1 MEQVMHRYTWIRVAT
16 PVLFAGLV
24 ALYCEHIRVSPPLTE
39 TVRVLFGVV
48 TCTAIAA
55 VLITG
60 SLDLADQSTLE
71 LHRFTRLVSRWVYI
85 LVYVMATVRVG
96 FYLLDSSQAREMHR
110 LHQVVRTPDDFQTYL
125 WSCLIPLWSIRAAVL
140 SNRFRV
146 ISRHRAALDLTN
158 VNRAP

>member
-1 MEQVMHRYTWIRVAT
+1 MHRYMWMRVAT
-16 PVLFAGLV
+16 PVLFAGLA
-24 ALYCEHIRVSPPLTE
+24 ALYCEHIRVSPSLTE

-60 SLDLADQSTLE
+60 ALDLADQSILE
-71 LHRFTRLVSRWVYI
+71 LHRFARLVSRWVYI

-96 FYLLDSSQAREMHR
+96 FFMLDSSQTWGMHR
-110 LHQVVRTPDDFQTYL
+110 SHPAVRSPDDFQTYL

-140 SNRFRV
+140 SDRFRV
-146 ISRHRAALDLTN
+146 ISRHRAAVDLTN
-158 VNRAP
+158 INRAP